1 MDLGIRGKKA
11 IINGGSAGMGKGSA
25 IALAREGVDL
35 VISSRGKDRLE
46 NTCEEIRKETG
57 VKVIGVA
64 TDHSTDEGREKIIN
78 ACPDP
83 DILVGT
89 CTPPMTTPDYE
100 KISPDDWRQTLEV
113 SLLSPIS
120 FMKELVFPVSIA
132 FFIIRI
138 LSAVGFLNPSCKS
151 LSFVKSESESHS
163 QPKIPTSRDLNAFW
177 KDSSKDLPIAI
188 DSPTDF
194 IAVLNVLD
202 EPLNFSKANLGTFV
216 TT

>member
-100 KISPDDWRQTLEV
+100 KISPDDWRKTLEV
-113 SLLSPIS
+113 SLLSPVS
-120 FMKELVFPVSIA
+120 FMKELIP
-132 FFIIRI
+132 
-138 LSAVGFLNPSCKS
+138 GM
-151 LSFVKSESESHS
+151 VK
-163 QPKIPTSRDLNAFW
+163 KKMG
-177 KDSSKDLPIAI
+177 KDSQYWNWGGKN
-188 DSPTDF
+188 TC
-194 IAVLNVLD
+194 
-202 EPLNFSKANLGTFV
+202 
-216 TT
+216 

>member
-83 DILVGT
+83 DILIRTGGHKRLSNFMLWQLAYSEIYFLDKLWPDFT
-89 CTPPMTTPDYE
+89 RDDFKKCLDAFKKTDRRFGKRIEDKHAIKSIYRIILNISHFSCTLFAEHMAFY
-100 KISPDDWRQTLEV
+100 
-113 SLLSPIS
+113 
-120 FMKELVFPVSIA
+120 FFNFPC
-132 FFIIRI
+132 
-138 LSAVGFLNPSCKS
+138 LYNCFL
-151 LSFVKSESESHS
+151 
-163 QPKIPTSRDLNAFW
+163 
-177 KDSSKDLPIAI
+177 
-188 DSPTDF
+188 
-194 IAVLNVLD
+194 
-202 EPLNFSKANLGTFV
+202 
-216 TT
+216 